1 MFQQIILVGNLGRDP
16 EMRYTP
22 SGVPVTDFSMAVS
35 RRWTG
40 QDGQQQ
46 EKTVWFKVTAWRKTA
61 ELASQYLTKGRQVM
75 VIGEVEEPE
84 VWQDREGNNR
94 ASLKVT
100 ARSIQFLGSRGDS
113 DQGGGGFGGA
123 NQDNSPQSG
132 PPSGD
137 SEPSGGAPGG
147 DDIPF

>member
-1 MFQQIILVGNLGRDP
+1 MFQQIILIGNLGRDP

-22 SGVPVTDFSMAVS
+22 SGVPVTDFSVAVS

-46 EKTVWFKVTAWRKTA
+46 EKTVWFRVTAWRRQA

-75 VIGEVEEPE
+75 VIGEVEEPD
-84 VWQDREGNNR
+84 VWQDREGNHR
-94 ASLKVT
+94 ASLQVT
-100 ARSIQFLGSRGDS
+100 ARTIQFLGSRADAEM
-113 DQGGGGFGGA
+113 GGGF
-123 NQDNSPQSG
+123 NQAG
-132 PPSGD
+132 PDMPSSGD
-137 SEPSGGAPGG
+137 VEDT

>member
-22 SGVPVTDFSMAVS
+22 SGVPVTDFSVAVS

-46 EKTVWFKVTAWRKTA
+46 EKTVWFRVTAWRRQA
-61 ELASQYLTKGRQVM
+61 ELASQFLSKGRQVM
-75 VIGEVEEPE
+75 VIGEVEEPD
-84 VWQDREGNNR
+84 VWQDRDGNNR
-94 ASLKVT
+94 ASLQVT
-100 ARSIQFLGSRGDS
+100 ARSIQFLGSRADAEM
-113 DQGGGGFGGA
+113 GGGFGGGGF
-123 NQDNSPQSG
+123 NQSSPDTTPSSSDVEG
-132 PPSGD
+132 P
-137 SEPSGGAPGG
+137 